1 MTLTR
6 PCVGATRHVVSAGHY
21 LAASA
26 AHDVLEGGGN
36 AVDAG
41 CAAGLA
47 LGVVQSDLV
56 NIGGVAP
63 IMVRMADSPTPITID
78 GLGVWPAGLPERHFL
93 ERHGGEIPLGVERIV
108 VPAAID
114 AWVTALE
121 RFGTLRF
128 ADVAAAAIRYAREGI
143 PAHPLLVDTI
153 TEQVEGYSRWDS
165 NAAIYLP
172 GGRVP
177 KVGERFLQTDLACT
191 LQFLCDEEA
200 AAEGD
205 RLTGLAAARAAFYT
219 GDVARKIVRFVQA
232 EGGFLALSDMAE
244 FRCRVEPALATAWRG
259 TTVFT
264 CGPWCQGPALA
275 LALNQIE
282 AAGLEGL
289 GHNDAAYIHL
299 LTEILNN
306 AFADREYHFTDP
318 RFGEVP
324 LERLLSEAHA
334 RARLREIDPQCA
346 RAGMPAPILPL
357 DGRVAAAPLSGDS
370 PRPEPDTSYVAVV
383 DAAGNAFSATP
394 SDGSWTVPV
403 VPGLGLVPSGRG
415 SQSRPDPAHPAGVRA
430 GKRPRLTPNP
440 AMLVAGA
447 ADADVM
453 PFGSPG
459 GDVQT
464 QAMLQVLLNR
474 RHFGMDLQ
482 ASIDAPRFATF
493 NFPSSFAPFTH
504 HAGLV
509 KLEGRI
515 DESVAEALRAKGH
528 RIDRWPDFDWRAG
541 GVCAVESDRGQGLV
555 FGGAD
560 PRRPS
565 YAIGG

>member
-6 PCVGATRHVVSAGHY
+6 PSVGATRHVVSAGHY
-21 LAASA
+21 LAAAA

-36 AVDAG
+36 AIDAG
-41 CAAGLA
+41 CAAGIA

-63 IMVRMADSPTPITID
+63 IMIRTADTPIPVTID
-78 GLGVWPAGLPERHFL
+78 GLGTWPAALPERHFL
-93 ERHGGEIPLGVERIV
+93 DRHGGSLPLGVERVV

-114 AWVTALE
+114 AWLTALE

-128 ADVAAAAIRYAREGI
+128 ADVAAAAMRYARDGI

-153 TEQVEGYSRWDS
+153 TEQLEGYSRWDS
-165 NAAIYLP
+165 TAAIYLP

-177 KVGERFLQTDLACT
+177 KVGERFVQTDLART
-191 LQFLCDEEA
+191 LQFLCDQETTA
-200 AAEGD
+200 GGD
-205 RLTGLAAARAAFYT
+205 RLAGLSAVRAAFYA
-219 GDVARKIVRFVQA
+219 GDVAREIVRFVEG
-232 EGGFLALSDMAE
+232 EGGFLGMADMAG
-244 FRCRVEPALATAWRG
+244 FRSQVEPALAVAWRD

-264 CGPWCQGPALA
+264 CGPWCQGPVLG

-282 AAGLEGL
+282 VAGLAGL
-289 GHNDAAYIHL
+289 DHNDAGYIHL
-299 LTEILNN
+299 LTEIFNN
-306 AFADREYHFTDP
+306 AFADREYHFADP
-318 RFGEVP
+318 RFVEVP
-324 LERLLSEAHA
+324 LQRLLSDAHA
-334 RARLREIDPQCA
+334 RARVRQIDPQRA
-346 RAGMPAPILPL
+346 RGGDMPAAILPL
-357 DGRVAAAPLSGDS
+357 GGHAGDVPLSADS
-370 PRPEPDTSYVAVV
+370 PSAEPDTSYVAVV

-403 VPGLGLVPSGRG
+403 VPGLGLVPSSRG
-415 SQSRPDPAHPAGVRA
+415 SQSRPDPDHPSGVRA

-440 AMLVAGA
+440 AILVAGP
-447 ADADVM
+447 DVM

-482 ASIDAPRFATF
+482 AAIDAPRFATY

-504 HAGLV
+504 HPGLV
-509 KLEGRI
+509 KLEDRI
-515 DESVAEALRAKGH
+515 HEDVAAALRSKGH
-528 RIDRWPDFDWRAG
+528 RIARWPDFDWRAG
-541 GVCAVESDRGQGLV
+541 GVCAVETDRSQGLV
-555 FGGAD
+555 FGAAD